1 MMHYLLCCFSVPLI
15 STLQVLRNDLA
26 FLTFTGA
33 FINLAV
39 FMPIAVLS
47 QRLSDASI
55 AVRSG
60 AYTAAMTVRGAET
73 VPVRQVL
80 QLVLLEAGRPACLSI
95 KGLGPLTLSSAGNA
109 LRAWFSFTNVLIKV
123 G

>member
-1 MMHYLLCCFSVPLI
+1 MHYMLCCFSVPLI
-15 STLQVLRNDLA
+15 STLQVLQNDLA

-39 FMPIAVLS
+39 FMPLAVLS

-55 AVRSG
+55 SVRAG
-60 AYTAAMTVRGAET
+60 AYSAAMTVRGEET
-73 VPVRQVL
+73 VPVRQAL
-80 QLVLLEAGRPACLSI
+80 QLVLLAAGRPACLSF

-109 LRAWFSFTNVLIKV
+109 LRAWYSFTNVLVKV